1 MDYGYCCLPANRFCD
16 AFTTCRHY
24 TTSSIRSG
32 SSSWPGVSGVV
43 TLFSVGGS
51 CEDTFRVLG
60 ACGFLLQSYPRLGR
74 SLLGSSLHWAV
85 EGPGR
90 AATAAAAAAP
100 AALLAAGGADPA
112 EAMLPA
118 GPAAGLRSH
127 GEFTVVG
134 TSSPVTVWCGGWL
147 ARSCSRRW
155 GSWRI
160 L

>member
-1 MDYGYCCLPANRFCD
+1 MATAASWLLRRIHHRSSLHN
-16 AFTTCRHY
+16 

-60 ACGFLLQSYPRLGR
+60 ACGFLLQSFPRLGR

-90 AATAAAAAAP
+90 AAPAAAAAAP

-127 GEFTVVG
+127 GEFTVG
-134 TSSPVTVWCGGWL
+134 GSSPFPLVCFFGFL
-147 ARSCSRRW
+147 LSS
-155 GSWRI
+155 
-160 L
+160 